1 MFSKKTEM
9 IVGVFMIVGITALVY
24 LSFSLGKIDLGG
36 SGYIKVT
43 AAFDSITGLR
53 KGATIEIA
61 GVQVGKVT
69 NIGLED
75 DMAVV
80 ELSIDKGVPITDD
93 SIASV
98 RTNGVIGEKYVKIT
112 PGGSED
118 YVEDGGMLMDTES
131 SISIEELISKYIFE
145 KE

>member
-1 MFSKKTEM
+1 MFAKKTEM
-9 IVGVFMIVGITALVY
+9 IVGVFMIVGIAALVY
-24 LSFSLGKIDLGG
+24 LSFSLGKIDIGG
-36 SGYIKVT
+36 SGYIKAT
-43 AAFDSITGLR
+43 ASFDSITGLK

-69 NIGLED
+69 GIGLED
-75 DMAVV
+75 DMALV
-80 ELSIDKGVPITDD
+80 ELSINKEVPITDD
-93 SIASV
+93 AIASV

-112 PGGSED
+112 PGGSDD
-118 YVEDGGMLMDTES
+118 YLEDGDSIIDTES

>member
-9 IVGVFMIVGITALVY
+9 VVGLFMIVGIVALVY

-36 SGYIKVT
+36 SGYIKAT
-43 AAFDSITGLR
+43 ASFDSITGLR

-69 NIGLED
+69 DIGLED
-75 DMAVV
+75 DMAIV
-80 ELSIDKGVPITDD
+80 ELSIKKEVPITDD
-93 SIASV
+93 AIASV
-98 RTNGVIGEKYVKIT
+98 RTNGIIGEKYIKIT
-112 PGGSED
+112 PGGSEE
-118 YVEDGGMLMDTES
+118 YLEDGGSLMDTES